1 MKKLTLSL
9 PGLISFL
16 FAITVQAQTPEQARN
31 FQINTTHT
39 GAVTSPTLIPPLKQ
53 RWVVNF
59 GQPISYPLIADGR
72 VFVTVKDP
80 AGNGTNLF
88 ALDATNGAVLWS
100 APLSGSFWWSAS
112 CYENGRVFALSG
124 SGLLRAFD
132 AATGNMIWSALLSS
146 SVYNAPPTAFQ
157 GVIYVSG
164 DLKVFAINAN
174 TGAVIWTKSV
184 INGDTSSPALTSDGL
199 WVSYACPNVYKLNP
213 ATGAQIWFYT
223 QGCSG
228 GGGKTPAMYQGRLY
242 IRDFLD
248 TIFDAQTG
256 TIIGTFNAKNTPAFL
271 GSTGYFLD
279 GPHGF
284 GSFGTLRARDVNTNA
299 VLWSFAGDGQLQSA
313 VLVVNNYVYVGSAS
327 GKLYALNAMTG
338 QQAWVTTAGASIPYV
353 DEHNVSQP
361 TTSFAAAEGLLVI
374 PTSTSLVAYEGD
386 TTPPTLT
393 FGNQTPAAN
402 AAGWNNTPVD
412 VPFTTDDDLS
422 GVQSSDPAS
431 PLHFTSEGA
440 NQTQQV
446 TVTDKAGNSA
456 TFTSPAIHIDLTAP
470 STTATLPGINQSQE
484 WFPGPVPVTLAA
496 SDSLSGIANT
506 LYTINGGAPQ
516 TYAGTFTLSGDGVYT
531 LEYWSVD
538 KAGNTETHKTR
549 TVRIDSTAPVTQ
561 ASASGTAG
569 ANGWFRSAVQV
580 SLSATDNLAGVQT
593 SFYQIDGGAT
603 QTYTG
608 AFVLATQGQHTVNY
622 WSVDN
627 LNNTEAAHS
636 LLVKIDNVGPSVTA
650 SSNPATASKGP
661 RPVTVTISGNVT
673 DAVSGLASAG
683 FNVIDEYGNTQPS
696 GSVTVQANGSY
707 SFTLSLPAT
716 KQGNDKDGHLYT
728 IVVSASDQAGNS
740 ASATTTLRIN

>member
-9 PGLISFL
+9 LGLISFL

-39 GAVTSPTLIPPLKQ
+39 GAVTSPTLTPPLKQ

-88 ALDATNGAVLWS
+88 ALNATNGAVLWS
-100 APLSGSFWWSAS
+100 APLGGSSWWSGS
-112 CYENGRVFALSG
+112 CYENGRVFALNG

-132 AATGNMIWSALLSS
+132 AATGNLAWSVALPNSIWD
-146 SVYNAPPTAFQ
+146 APPTAFN
-157 GVIYVSG
+157 GVIYASG
-164 DLKVFAINAN
+164 ALRVFAIDAN
-174 TGAVIWTKSV
+174 TGAQIWTKSV

-223 QGCSG
+223 PGCSG
-228 GGGKTPAMYQGRLY
+228 GGGKTAAMYQGRLY
-242 IRDFLD
+242 VRDFQD

-327 GKLYALNAMTG
+327 GKLYALNATTG

-456 TFTSPAIHIDLTAP
+456 TFTSPTIHIDLTAP
-470 STTATLPGINQSQE
+470 STTATLPGINQTQE
-484 WFPGPVPVTLAA
+484 WFAGPVPVILTA

-516 TYAGTFTLSGDGVYT
+516 TYTGTFTLSGDGVYA

-593 SFYQIDGGAT
+593 SFFQVDGGAT

-661 RPVTVTISGNVT
+661 KPVTVTISGSVT